1 MKKIF
6 LLFIFM
12 IMPLFSQANDIQI
25 MPQNDELYAV
35 NSIEDIEKDL
45 TKRFIL
51 GIFGK
56 DALVYFLPSDADPAL
71 ADTIKSLSEAEVERL
86 SRPFNSSIIS
96 GTLILISAFFL
107 VALVTF
113 MFYIVWVYI
122 ESLFRTQD
130 SGEFLGGKWNK
141 ALTPLKIMLGFA
153 LIFPMFG
160 QSHAPFNKL
169 AETSGGWN
177 VGAFSMSQVGV
188 FMAAG
193 ASNQSANIIF
203 GEFVRAMPKHYPAIK
218 MPNVTSK
225 SKFMSDVIDFM
236 VCAKS
241 SHQQEMNL
249 TFRRF
254 NTDESSLYK
263 MNARAGKCEI
273 TGQIGYD
280 QATVDDLKTNNN
292 LIKMVGNVNY
302 EGMQRAAIQT
312 ATQNLFSQAS
322 EIADAI
328 IKSDKSI
335 HLIRSDLQI
344 TPSSWRNECSNIAS
358 KATTDLNKEG
368 LITFNY
374 YAANC
379 LSKNFIEGLSSA
391 SVDTAYIYS
400 KQNYLK
406 GNSIELCAHGGSLDA
421 NGEKPLTY
429 VKAKESEY
437 VFGDRYKMIG
447 DCVKQVCS
455 GSNIYECASAI
466 NFAKEIEEKEKIA
479 KMGWITGGANAYKL
493 FSGKDNANARSVINK
508 SSFSNGYVDDTSGF
522 IDLGN
527 QSKGVLDSF
536 TVSVNAVPPVN
547 YDYSDFSDYIE
558 TKETF
563 YDQAIIDNTRTGSFM
578 DGGSDGGSDGWFGI
592 GKLQNCVEN
601 PMKISN
607 GYVCGTVTEEVH
619 LFGSKL
625 VALGLQVK
633 MISLLT
639 TTKKGKNNKQVGT
652 VSNKAKAYTG
662 NAVKIVD
669 KIAPAA
675 FTAFLLSDSLMSNDS
690 FTEVDQEIWQQY
702 PEIVGFIS
710 AGLVGAVSSEN
721 PISVAVTSMLNILTA
736 VLLALGLLFGFVMPL
751 LPFGL
756 WMVAIGGWV
765 IALLEALVLAP
776 IWGVVLVAPSK
787 DHTADAARKST
798 IIIVSILL
806 KAPLLTVGLVIA
818 WLLNNIL
825 LSELL
830 VFSDISSALALQP
843 SEFIKGLIDQFII
856 LIVYFIMLY
865 GIYNIIFSLIESFN
879 DVAIDVLFGGKG
891 ISPFAQKQRGENWRS
906 SVGAATAAISK
917 R

>member
-12 IMPLFSQANDIQI
+12 LMPFFAQANNIQI
-25 MPQNDELYAV
+25 MPENDELYAV

-51 GIFGK
+51 GVFGK
-56 DALVYFLPSDADPAL
+56 DALVYFLPAGADPSL
-71 ADTIKSLSEAEVERL
+71 ADTIKSLSDAEVERL

-113 MFYIVWVYI
+113 IFYIIWVYI

-141 ALTPLKIMLGFA
+141 ALTPIKVIIGFA
-153 LIFPMFG
+153 LIFPMWG

-169 AETSGGWN
+169 AETSSGWN
-177 VGAFSMSQVGV
+177 IGAFSLSQLGV

-273 TGQIGYD
+273 NGQIGYD
-280 QATVDDLKTNNN
+280 QATVNDLKTNNN
-292 LIKMVGNVNY
+292 LIKMVGNINY
-302 EGMQRAAIQT
+302 ESMQKAAIQT

-322 EIADAI
+322 DIADAI
-328 IKSDKSI
+328 IRSDKSI
-335 HLIRSDLQI
+335 HLIRNDLQI
-344 TPSSWRNECSNIAS
+344 SPSSWRDECSNIAS

-374 YAANC
+374 YASNC
-379 LSKNFIEGLSSA
+379 LSKNFIEDLSSA
-391 SVDTAYIYS
+391 SVSTAYIYS

-406 GNSIELCAHGGSLDA
+406 GNNIELCTHGGSLDA

-437 VFGDRYKMIG
+437 IFGDRYKMIG

-455 GSNIYECASAI
+455 GTNIYECASAI

-527 QSKGVLDSF
+527 ESTGVLDSF
-536 TVSVNAVPPVN
+536 TVSVNAVPPVSF
-547 YDYSDFSDYIE
+547 DYSDFSDYIE

-563 YDQAIIDNTRTGSFM
+563 YDQAVMDNTRTGSFM
-578 DGGSDGGSDGWFGI
+578 DGGSDGWFGI
-592 GKLQNCVEN
+592 AKLQNCVEN
-601 PMKISN
+601 PMTISN
-607 GYVCGTVTEEVH
+607 GYVCGTVTEEAH

-625 VALGLQVK
+625 IALGIQVK
-633 MISLLT
+633 MISLMASS
-639 TTKKGKNNKQVGT
+639 KKGKNNKRVGT
-652 VSNKAKAYTG
+652 VSKKATGYVG
-662 NAVKIVD
+662 NAVKSFD
-669 KIAPAA
+669 KYAPLA
-675 FTAFLLSDSLMSNDS
+675 FTALLLSDSLVSNDS

-702 PEIVGFIS
+702 PEVLGFIM
-710 AGLVGAVSSEN
+710 AGTVGAVSSEN
-721 PISVAVTSMLNILTA
+721 PISNAVTKMLNLLTSLLI
-736 VLLALGLLFGFVMPL
+736 VLGIVFGFVMPL

-806 KAPLLTVGLVIA
+806 KAPLLTVGLVMA

-830 VFSDISSALALQP
+830 TFSDISSALALQP
-843 SEFIKGLIDQFII
+843 SEFIKGLIDQLIV

-891 ISPFAQKQRGENWRS
+891 ISPFAEKQRGENWRS

-917 R
+917 K

>member
-6 LLFIFM
+6 LLFMFM
-12 IMPLFSQANDIQI
+12 IVPLFAQANNIEI
-25 MPQNDELYAV
+25 MPQNDELYSV
-35 NSIEDIEKDL
+35 NSIDDIEKDL
-45 TKRFIL
+45 TKRLIL
-51 GIFGK
+51 GVFGK
-56 DALVYFLPSDADPAL
+56 DALIYFLPADADPAL
-71 ADTIKSLSEAEVERL
+71 ANTIKALSNAEVERL

-113 MFYIVWVYI
+113 IFYIIWVYI

-141 ALTPLKIMLGFA
+141 IFTPLKIMIGFA

-169 AETSGGWN
+169 SETSGGLN
-177 VGAFSMSQVGV
+177 VGAFSLSQVGV

-225 SKFMSDVIDFM
+225 SIFMSDVIDFM

-241 SHQQEMNL
+241 SYQQEMNL

-263 MNARAGKCEI
+263 MSARAGKCEI

-280 QATVDDLKTNNN
+280 EATVNDLKTNNS

-302 EGMQRAAIQT
+302 DSMQKSAIQT
-312 ATQNLFSQAS
+312 ATQNLFAQAS

-328 IKSDKSI
+328 IRSDKSM
-335 HLIRSDLQI
+335 HLMRSDLQI
-344 TPSSWRNECSNIAS
+344 SASSWRDECSNIAS
-358 KATTDLNKEG
+358 KATTDLNREG
-368 LITFNY
+368 LMTFNY

-379 LSKNFIEGLSSA
+379 LSKNFIESLSSA
-391 SVDTAYIYS
+391 SVATAYIYS

-406 GNSIELCAHGGSLDA
+406 GNSIELCTHGGSLDS
-421 NGEKPLTY
+421 NGDKPLTY
-429 VKAKESEY
+429 VKASDSDY
-437 VFGDRYKMIG
+437 IFGDRYKMIG

-455 GSNIYECASAI
+455 GTNIYECASAI

-493 FSGKDNANARSVINK
+493 FSGKDNANARSIINK

-527 QSKGVLDSF
+527 ENKGVLDSF
-536 TVSVNAVPPVN
+536 SVSVNAVPPVL

-558 TKETF
+558 KKDKF
-563 YDQAIIDNTRTGSFM
+563 YDQSITDNVRTGSFM
-578 DGGSDGGSDGWFGI
+578 DGGADGWFGI

-639 TTKKGKNNKQVGT
+639 SSKKGKNNKKVGT
-652 VSNKAKAYTG
+652 VSSKAKAYTG

-669 KIAPAA
+669 QMAPAA
-675 FTAFLLSDSLMSNDS
+675 FTAFLLSQSLVSNDS

-702 PEIVGFIS
+702 PEVVAFAS
-710 AGLVGAVSSEN
+710 AALVGGYSSEN
-721 PISVAVTSMLNILTA
+721 PISNAVTSMLNILTA
-736 VLLALGLLFGFVMPL
+736 VLIVLGILFGFVMPL

-765 IALLEALVLAP
+765 VALLEALVLAP

-830 VFSDISSALALQP
+830 TFSDISTALALQP

-906 SVGAATAAISK
+906 SVSAATAAISK